1 MNTFIPQSIQTMSEL
16 KDLAAVPYMVLAPR
30 NGKPIIEVVQDSMV
44 GSFRLTQDWVRI
56 HDKTMAN
63 LQMVNSYFKGKLP
76 ESKEDNH
83 SFTGREAFT
92 QILPPGLFIETKNNG
107 GKKVIIRNSEHVAGA
122 IDKSVYHS
130 ISRGIIPVVYHDYG
144 PFEVRRFLDN
154 MQRLICRW
162 LMSSGFSVGISDL
175 VVDGKTSDRLKEI
188 IHESKTKAYSK
199 IQEVRQGKFENNS
212 IFSNED
218 QFERE
223 MKNILNESNKKVEGL
238 ALKQIQEET
247 NRMIN
252 MVKSGSKGKDQNVA
266 QMIACVGQQ
275 NVDGKRVAYGFT
287 DRTLPH
293 YNKFDDGPEARGFVE
308 NSFISGL
315 TPQEVF
321 FHAMGGREGLID
333 TAVRSVT
340 ADTPVF
346 VMDNG
351 IPKYVNI
358 GGWID
363 AYLDKYA
370 DEVKHY
376 DERQLELLYIDTKNE
391 NKVFIPTMDND
402 GKVLWSELVAVT
414 RHDPGDDLYEITTM
428 GGRNVIVTESKS
440 LLVWDDNRQQFW
452 EKPTSEVKLGDYVPV
467 TANLTKAPVTM
478 TYVDM
483 TTYFPKT
490 EYLYG
495 SDYNQAVRMM
505 KEAQQDRMHIPR
517 GWWQQHNGTT
527 FTLPYPSKARLQ
539 RASVRSN
546 NENIHD
552 NCVYPYHASRDT
564 ARIPAQFELNYEN
577 GVFIG
582 LYLADG
588 NTDTPCGS
596 IQITKRN
603 PKVQDFVR
611 TWFSKFNISH
621 RTVSVEK
628 TRGKVTGVSEG
639 VVGNSSLL
647 ARFLD
652 AFVGV
657 GAGHKHV
664 PDVAFVA
671 PIEFTKG
678 LLSGYLSG
686 DGSIVRGGIECSSI
700 SKRLIEGIAMLCT
713 QMGAFGKMSI
723 KTNKSNEHLGSDK
736 ISTSYCLAI
745 RAQWAQ
751 KLADTIDLV
760 HDTKNTQLK
769 NMSFTTSH
777 RNYKEHNDV
786 VLDEIVSI
794 KKVDTSKYP
803 KVYDVTVPE
812 TLNFGLGN
820 GLMVYDTSETGYIQR
835 RLVKAMEDCK
845 IYYDH
850 TVRNATG
857 AIVQFL
863 YGEDGMDG
871 SRLENQ
877 FISSVGMNFVEAD
890 ATYRLRPEDKIE
902 IHMTEAAYQEMQKEE
917 NVYNA
922 LEKHFYQLMDD
933 KEFLIQKV
941 FHGEQTEK
949 LTFPIPFD
957 RIMKNAIERTREL
970 GLDGVPS
977 DLTPGYVLKTIEEL
991 QQSLKMMSAT
1001 QGTRFLHI
1009 LLRHTLSPKP
1019 LIMKHHMSRPVFDW
1033 VVDEIKRYYLC
1044 AIAHPGEMVG
1054 IVAAQTIG
1062 ENSTQLVLDS
1072 FHSSGTVA
1080 AVKATSGVPRFKEL
1094 LSVSKNIK
1102 TPILTIHLKEDI
1114 GTVVNAQE
1122 DSDGNINDPLV
1133 HEAKMR
1139 SMKVMHSLRIT
1150 RMVDVLDSTE
1160 IYWDPSNNASGASS
1174 SIEEDDKMLEV
1185 YRVFGDVRGCR
1196 ATSSSPWVLRMKL
1209 NKEKMYNLGL
1219 TMMDVY
1225 LRVFNAYN
1233 NVIECMFS
1241 DDNADELIFRVRM
1254 TEQGMKDI
1262 EQEDAVA
1269 ALKAIEHNLIYNVL
1283 LKGVRG
1289 IKKVSMHIKT
1299 RSAYDPETTAFQ
1311 KVTEWILDTD
1321 GSNLQE
1327 ILANPNV
1334 NAYRTYS
1341 NDIWEI
1347 YSTLG
1352 IEAAR
1357 NALCNEI
1364 LDVIGDGANF
1374 RHLSLLLDTMTN
1386 RGQLMSIDR
1395 HGINRGDVGPL
1406 AKSSFEETTDML
1418 INASVFSE
1426 CDKIN
1431 GVSANIMLGQ
1441 LPPCGTGDSEV
1452 VLDEDAYIRL
1462 LTEKRG
1468 SNPLKKHP
1476 VDDKEL
1482 PTCQMD
1488 AGPVDT
1494 VCGYEEIAFQYN
1506 LPEKSKKAIQPPKMS
1521 YV

>member
-1 MNTFIPQSIQTMSEL
+1 MSEL

-76 ESKEDNH
+76 ESTQENH

-107 GKKVIIRNSEHVAGA
+107 GKKVVIRNSEHIAGA

-175 VVDGKTSDRLKEI
+175 VVDVKTSDRLKEI

-223 MKNILNESNKKVEGL
+223 MKNILNESNKKVEAL

-333 TAVRSVT
+333 TAVR
-340 ADTPVF
+340 
-346 VMDNG
+346 
-351 IPKYVNI
+351 
-358 GGWID
+358 
-363 AYLDKYA
+363 
-370 DEVKHY
+370 
-376 DERQLELLYIDTKNE
+376 
-391 NKVFIPTMDND
+391 
-402 GKVLWSELVAVT
+402 
-414 RHDPGDDLYEITTM
+414 
-428 GGRNVIVTESKS
+428 
-440 LLVWDDNRQQFW
+440 
-452 EKPTSEVKLGDYVPV
+452 
-467 TANLTKAPVTM
+467 
-478 TYVDM
+478 
-483 TTYFPKT
+483 
-490 EYLYG
+490 
-495 SDYNQAVRMM
+495 
-505 KEAQQDRMHIPR
+505 
-517 GWWQQHNGTT
+517 
-527 FTLPYPSKARLQ
+527 
-539 RASVRSN
+539 
-546 NENIHD
+546 
-552 NCVYPYHASRDT
+552 
-564 ARIPAQFELNYEN
+564 
-577 GVFIG
+577 
-582 LYLADG
+582 
-588 NTDTPCGS
+588 
-596 IQITKRN
+596 
-603 PKVQDFVR
+603 
-611 TWFSKFNISH
+611 
-621 RTVSVEK
+621 
-628 TRGKVTGVSEG
+628 
-639 VVGNSSLL
+639 
-647 ARFLD
+647 
-652 AFVGV
+652 
-657 GAGHKHV
+657 
-664 PDVAFVA
+664 
-671 PIEFTKG
+671 
-678 LLSGYLSG
+678 
-686 DGSIVRGGIECSSI
+686 
-700 SKRLIEGIAMLCT
+700 
-713 QMGAFGKMSI
+713 
-723 KTNKSNEHLGSDK
+723 
-736 ISTSYCLAI
+736 
-745 RAQWAQ
+745 
-751 KLADTIDLV
+751 
-760 HDTKNTQLK
+760 
-769 NMSFTTSH
+769 
-777 RNYKEHNDV
+777 
-786 VLDEIVSI
+786 
-794 KKVDTSKYP
+794 
-803 KVYDVTVPE
+803 
-812 TLNFGLGN
+812 
-820 GLMVYDTSETGYIQR
+820 TSETGYIQR

-871 SRLENQ
+871 TRLENQ
-877 FISSVGMNFVEAD
+877 FIPSVGMNFVEAD
-890 ATYRLRPEDKIE
+890 ATYRIRPEDKLE
-902 IHMTEAAYQEMQKEE
+902 IHMTEAAYNEMQKEDGI
-917 NVYNA
+917 VDA
-922 LEKHFYQLMDD
+922 CEKHFYQLMDD
-933 KEFLIQKV
+933 REFLIQKV

-949 LTFPIPFD
+949 ITFPIPFD
-957 RIMKNAIERTREL
+957 RIMKNAIERTREM

-991 QQSLKMMSAT
+991 STSLKMMSAT

-1019 LIMKHHMSRPVFDW
+1019 LIMKHHISRPVFDW
-1033 VVDEIKRYYLC
+1033 IVDEIKRYYIC

-1114 GTVVNAQE
+1114 GTVVNAEE
-1122 DSDGNINDPLV
+1122 DSDGNINDPSV
-1133 HEAKMR
+1133 HEAKKR
-1139 SMKVMHSLRIT
+1139 AMKVMHSLRIT
-1150 RMVDVLDSTE
+1150 RLVDILDSTE
-1160 IYWDPSNNASGASS
+1160 IYWDPSNGSGPSS
-1174 SIEEDDKMLEV
+1174 SIEGDDKMLEV
-1185 YRVFGDVRGCR
+1185 YRVFGDLRGCR
-1196 ATSSSPWVLRMKL
+1196 STSSSPWVLRMKL

-1219 TMMDVY
+1219 TMMDIHIRIV
-1225 LRVFNAYN
+1225 NAYKD
-1233 NVIECMFS
+1233 VIDCMFS
-1241 DDNADELIFRVRM
+1241 DDNAEELIFRVRL
-1254 TEQGMKDI
+1254 TDQGMKDI

-1283 LKGVRG
+1283 LKGVKG

-1299 RSAYDPETTAFQ
+1299 RSAYDPDSSSFQ

-1321 GSNLQE
+1321 GTNLQE

-1364 LDVIGDGANF
+1364 IDVIGDGANF

-1462 LTEKRG
+1462 LSEKHG
-1468 SNPLKKHP
+1468 KPAKKNTM
-1476 VDDKEL
+1476 DMEL
-1482 PTCQMD
+1482 PTCQME
-1488 AGPVDT
+1488 AGPT
-1494 VCGYEEIAFQYN
+1494 EAACGYEEIAFQYT
-1506 LPEKSKKAIQPPKMS
+1506 LPEKSMKAIQPPKMS